1 MTPSDIELND
11 LGQLARQAGEAI
23 LKIYATEFQ
32 VETKKDQS
40 PLTLAD
46 TRSNTIITQGLN
58 SRYPDIPVISEEGKS
73 ISYALRKKWP
83 RFWLVDPLDGT
94 KEFIKKN
101 DEFTVNIALIE
112 NHLPILGVVYV
123 PAKDALYLGEVN
135 KDCRRV
141 AHGVETALQIQASTP
156 SGPVRIVQ
164 SRSHPS
170 AELDAFIRR
179 MPDNLS
185 VYRGSSLKF
194 CSVAEG
200 EADIYPRL
208 APTWEWDTAA
218 GQAVVT
224 AAGGVV
230 VDLNKNALAYNK
242 ETLLNGHFIAL
253 DPASPISVKSE
264 RFQLKSN
271 CQTTKLWSRSGKRIP
286 PKVLTPGYWLSAS
299 H

>member
-242 ETLLNGHFIAL
+242 ETLLNGHFIVGPSIA
-253 DPASPISVKSE
+253 
-264 RFQLKSN
+264 
-271 CQTTKLWSRSGKRIP
+271 
-286 PKVLTPGYWLSAS
+286 YLSQIGAVS
-299 H
+299 A